1 MTYSGVSPSAGR
13 DASLGRGDYPVAAR
27 YYHLMQRRRFLAR
40 MGAAVGGIGA
50 VVGTEM
56 NGVVGGAQRRGP
68 YREPV
73 VTSPAIRR
81 WTLEEKR
88 TDRTV
93 IRAGGRSFGDAYTS
107 TLIYKDAR
115 LASGLDRYVRGNFE
129 GIVGAFMATRV
140 TFDSPLSILAQ
151 PSLVTGIAKER
162 FERNLRRLGFSDIR
176 ERPPSERETTAEQAV
191 AEYEADYDAS
201 EYIERPNSPAYRLP
215 SVTPDGRVKTI
226 LYLEVLKPGETLLFT
241 AGIRPTDE
249 LLRVVFDR
257 DGDAYRAELLRLM
270 HDVK

>member
-1 MTYSGVSPSAGR
+1 
-13 DASLGRGDYPVAAR
+13 
-27 YYHLMQRRRFLAR
+27 MQRRRFLAR

-56 NGVVGGAQRRGP
+56 NGVVGGARRRGP

-73 VTSPAIRR
+73 VTSPTIRR

-129 GIVGAFMATRV
+129 GIVAAFMATRV

-176 ERPPSERETTAEQAV
+176 ERPTSERETTAEQAV

-215 SVTPDGRVKTI
+215 SVTPDRRVKTI

-257 DGDAYRAELLRLM
+257 DDDAYRAELLRLM